1 VNWLRG
7 LPKRTLDNWEP
18 DIIHAHWIGDG
29 YARIGALGNW
39 GKPIVWTMHDMWP
52 FTGGCHYARD
62 CERYISSCG
71 ACPQLGSSQGRDLS
85 SRSAARKAREWNTVR
100 GVAVSPSSWLA
111 ETARKSAILRNARVE
126 VIPNGLDGDLFK
138 PGARAEARKRLG
150 LQDGDRILLTGA
162 VGAVK
167 DERKGF
173 ALLTE
178 ALRTCWAAGG
188 TEKWRLLVFGAE
200 KGPGIETI
208 GIPVSYCGTIAAE
221 RDLPAIYRAADVFV
235 LPSVQDN
242 LPNTVVEA
250 LACGKPVVG
259 FRSSG
264 LATMIADGR
273 TGWLAQPFSAS
284 SLAVAVQ
291 HAMAAT
297 YGEEWSVA
305 CRNEFD
311 RLYAWPRPAEKYLNL
326 YAEMWTDARR
336 EQR

>member
-1 VNWLRG
+1 
-7 LPKRTLDNWEP
+7 LP
-18 DIIHAHWIGDG
+18 
-29 YARIGALGNW
+29 
-39 GKPIVWTMHDMWP
+39 V
-52 FTGGCHYARD
+52 
-62 CERYISSCG
+62 
-71 ACPQLGSSQGRDLS
+71 
-85 SRSAARKAREWNTVR
+85 
-100 GVAVSPSSWLA
+100 
-111 ETARKSAILRNARVE
+111 
-126 VIPNGLDGDLFK
+126 
-138 PGARAEARKRLG
+138 
-150 LQDGDRILLTGA
+150 
-162 VGAVK
+162 
-167 DERKGF
+167 
-173 ALLTE
+173 
-178 ALRTCWAAGG
+178 
-188 TEKWRLLVFGAE
+188 
-200 KGPGIETI
+200 
-208 GIPVSYCGTIAAE
+208 
-221 RDLPAIYRAADVFV
+221 IYRAADVFV

-326 YAEMWTDARR
+326 YAEMRTDARR